1 MHSNIVIKTLQQHCE
16 TCLYIDAQFSI
27 EIFWQDLANLADLY
41 QNNVMEKNVSTNK
54 CLI

>member
-1 MHSNIVIKTLQQHCE
+1 MHPNIVIKTLQQHCE

-27 EIFWQDLANLADLY
+27 GKNWQDLANLANFY
-41 QNNVMEKNVSTNK
+41 QNYVMEKNASTNK